1 MSSRWLLLSDTLLNP
16 LSLHVPSPC
25 VCAVQ
30 VWQLGSKTPN
40 FTLEGHEKGVNC
52 IDYYSGGDKPYLISG
67 ADDRLVKIWDY
78 QVTERTAY
86 WTELLQAYTLSW
98 LRAFFYLIFHIISN
112 LQSTPTCLIT
122 ADSVWECHPYVFISL
137 KEHCTVPGRKG
148 NRKHTG
154 TFTHYIELMPNLNWH
169 IKIFASQKHIWPC
182 PSLGSFPNHQPT
194 DLYSQRTDSLRRL
207 LLTCFIIKKCL
218 TKPLVVELCTRLLT
232 PEPRIWLT

>member
-1 MSSRWLLLSDTLLNP
+1 MFLLR
-16 LSLHVPSPC
+16 

-98 LRAFFYLIFHIISN
+98 LRAFFLSYLPHYLQLTIYSYVSHNSWFGLRVSSVRIYLIKKN
-112 LQSTPTCLIT
+112 T
-122 ADSVWECHPYVFISL
+122 AQCPVERATGNTL
-137 KEHCTVPGRKG
+137 EHYTEP
-148 NRKHTG
+148 
-154 TFTHYIELMPNLNWH
+154 MPILNWH

-232 PEPRIWLT
+232 PEPRICLT